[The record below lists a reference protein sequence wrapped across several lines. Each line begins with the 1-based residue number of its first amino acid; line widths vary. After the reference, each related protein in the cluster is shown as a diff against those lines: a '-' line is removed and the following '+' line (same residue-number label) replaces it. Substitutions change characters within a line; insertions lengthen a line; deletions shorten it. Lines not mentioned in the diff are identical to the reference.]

1 MKVVSSRHG
10 NALMDFIMTL
20 LVACRMSDIV
30 TIKIEGNEVIIEE
43 SNEKMKSHWYEFK
56 KEEGREEIQKRLIN
70 GKKSGEVERDNIPAF
85 IQTVIQSAFLFFVV
99 ERPLQMI
106 KSEYRGQYIKI
117 LKGMIKGIGKGHEDL
132 RDLIYWVQDYLMD
145 IIGDKE
151 TPSNIRDWLRDEHNN
166 LYAIKPRDAYD
177 ISVDR
182 AALVRALERGK
193 IR

>member
-10 NALMDFIMTL
+10 NSLMDFITTL
-20 LVACRMSDIV
+20 LLACSRSETV
-30 TIKIEGNEVIIEE
+30 TIKIEGNEVTIEE

-56 KEEGREEIQKRLIN
+56 KEEGADEIRKRLIN
-70 GKKSGEVERDNIPAF
+70 GKKGGEVERDNIPAF
-85 IQTVIQSAFLFFVV
+85 IQTVIQSAFLYYVV

-106 KSEYRGQYIKI
+106 KSEYRGQYVKI
-117 LKGMIKGIGKGHEDL
+117 LRGMIKGIGKGPDDL
-132 RDLIYWVQDYLMD
+132 REMIYWVQDYLMD

-166 LYAIKPRDAYD
+166 LYAIKPHREYD
-177 ISVDR
+177 LHVDR
-182 AALVRALERGK
+182 TALVRALERGK